1 MYLWLVAGVGV
12 FKNAD
17 SFAAELFDII
27 KEII

>member
-12 FKNAD
+12 LKNAD

>member
-1 MYLWLVAGVGV
+1 MYLWLVAGIGV
-12 FKNAD
+12 LKNAD